1 MAKKNEK
8 FSKFDQQMME
18 RCLTLAAKG
27 IGYTAP
33 NPMVGA
39 VIVKDGA
46 VIAEGYHE
54 YFGGPHAEIVA
65 IEKADQNI
73 KGAHLYVNLEPCS
86 HRGKTPPCTLALIKQ
101 GFSKVFI
108 GNIDPN
114 PLVAG
119 KGIKR
124 LEKAGIEVHTGLLEE
139 EGHRLNEK
147 FFYYIQNKRP
157 FVALKTATSLD
168 GKIATYSGE
177 SQWITSE
184 KCRKIVHEMRQE
196 YMAILVGINTVIAD
210 NPALT
215 VRLPGEV
222 KNPIKV
228 VVDTTLKTP
237 HGYKVLDD
245 KAPLIIATT
254 RMASRSRV
262 NEFKQYKHV
271 QILECPLKDGV
282 VDLDFLMDKLGE
294 EGIDSVLVE
303 GGGSI
308 NFSVLQHHLP
318 QKIYAFIAPKIIGGV
333 TSKSSFSGKGI
344 RHLAD
349 VPQLKEVKYHKV
361 GDDLLI
367 EGYF

>member
-1 MAKKNEK
+1 MSKKKTE
-8 FSKFDQQMME
+8 FSDFDQQMMK
-18 RCLTLAAKG
+18 RCLELAVKG
-27 IGYTAP
+27 KGFCAP

-39 VIVKDGA
+39 VIVKDGE
-46 VIAEGYHE
+46 IISEGYHE

-65 IEKADQNI
+65 IEKVEESL

-119 KGIKR
+119 KGVKR
-124 LEKAGIEVHTGLLEE
+124 LEKAGIEVITGLLEE
-139 EGHRLNEK
+139 EGLKLNEK
-147 FFYYIQNKRP
+147 FFYFMQHNRP

-168 GKIATYSGE
+168 GKIATYAGE

-196 YMAILVGINTVIAD
+196 YMAILVGINTVMTD

-222 KNPIKV
+222 KNPIKI

-237 HGYKVLDD
+237 HGHKVLDD

-254 RMASRSRV
+254 RMASKARIA
-262 NEFKQYKHV
+262 EFNNYKHV

-282 VDLDFLMDKLGE
+282 VDLEYLLKKLGE
-294 EGIDSVLVE
+294 QGIDSVLVE

-308 NFSVLQHHLP
+308 NFSVLHHHLP

-349 VPQLKEVKYHKV
+349 VPKLKNAKYIKV
-361 GDDLLI
+361 GEDLLI